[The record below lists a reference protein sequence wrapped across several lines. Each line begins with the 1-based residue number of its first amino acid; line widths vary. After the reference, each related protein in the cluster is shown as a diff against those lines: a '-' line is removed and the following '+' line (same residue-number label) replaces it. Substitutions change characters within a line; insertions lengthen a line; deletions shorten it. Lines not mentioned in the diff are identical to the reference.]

1 MEQERGRE
9 ARRNVFD
16 WPSRTRSLAGGAF
29 AHQGVGWRAA
39 AYALGAHVKAYRRVD
54 CDHRRDIGRDSR
66 GTAIAFKRGKPV
78 RARREEREVRPGRM
92 ALEGDARRVDSELR
106 SRGAHPADGSFH
118 VVDLSWPGRFRRE
131 P

>member
-39 AYALGAHVKAYRRVD
+39 AYALGAHVKVYRRVD
-54 CDHRRDIGRDSR
+54 CDHRRDIGRDSHA
-66 GTAIAFKRGKPV
+66 TAIAFKRGKPV
-78 RARREEREVRPGRM
+78 RTRHEEREVGPGRM
-92 ALEGDARRVDSELR
+92 ALEGDAGRVEPQLR
-106 SRGAHPADGSFH
+106 
-118 VVDLSWPGRFRRE
+118 GR
-131 P
+131 